1 MRRRLVLLATAAAV
15 LTTVVLGSA
24 GQAGAV
30 PIRETAPTA
39 GLSRMVIV
47 AFTYLPDPVV
57 VKPGAR
63 VTVTNLDDAVIHL
76 IPGHSVTAD
85 SGAFNTGIFFGTKT
99 FTAPSKPGV
108 YRFHCEVHFFM
119 HGVLVVR

>member
-1 MRRRLVLLATAAAV
+1 MPTPWPSCSDPPTCCTGCSSAGIGCRPFGQTEGPSRSNYLFARFGLQEGGEMRRRLVLLATAAAV

-57 VKPGAR
+57 
-63 VTVTNLDDAVIHL
+63 
-76 IPGHSVTAD
+76 
-85 SGAFNTGIFFGTKT
+85 
-99 FTAPSKPGV
+99 
-108 YRFHCEVHFFM
+108 
-119 HGVLVVR
+119 